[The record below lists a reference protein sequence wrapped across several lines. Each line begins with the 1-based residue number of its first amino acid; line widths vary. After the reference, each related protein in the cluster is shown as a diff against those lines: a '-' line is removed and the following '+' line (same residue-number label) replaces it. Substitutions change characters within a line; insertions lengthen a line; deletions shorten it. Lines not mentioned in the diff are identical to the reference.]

1 MFVFKFEIS
10 APCLIFTAVW
20 QSVKCGRHSLT
31 DREDLFAKKYVFCS
45 RFVHMRWQWSYSS
58 TTCTVLHTALCTTFI
73 FGVHLICQSQVSTR
87 ESEGFVL
94 LSRIKINYYTKEII
108 LFLGTVFF
116 INLSDNENTF
126 FSKNIKNFCFK

>member
-1 MFVFKFEIS
+1 MFVFKFKIS

-45 RFVHMRWQWSYSS
+45 RFVHLRWQWSYSS
-58 TTCTVLHTALCTTFI
+58 TTCTAAQCTFI
-73 FGVHLICQSQVSTR
+73 YWYAFDLSKSSFNEREWRFATR
-87 ESEGFVL
+87 FFFVL
-94 LSRIKINYYTKEII
+94 LSRIKINYYTKEIT

-116 INLSDNENTF
+116 INVSDNENTSF
-126 FSKNIKNFCFK
+126 F